1 MNIVIVGDGK
11 VGHALAEQL
20 SSEGHDIVVIDNSPD
35 RLKNSDT
42 RLDVIA
48 VQGNG
53 VNYSVQ
59 LEAGVPKADLLVAAT
74 PSDECN
80 MLCCLVAHKLGA
92 KHTIARVRNPEY
104 TQQLVLLREDLGL
117 SMAVNPE
124 LATSKEISRILA
136 FPSATKIET
145 FCKGRVELCEFTI
158 PKNSPLHGLVLSS
171 LYGKYRLKV
180 LICTVQRNGK
190 VYIPQGDFMLQAGD
204 HIGITASPAEISAF
218 FKAVDLTREKVRNV
232 FLVGGSRIAYYLT
245 RQLLDMGMQVTLVEC
260 NHRRCLELCESF
272 PRAIIIEGDGNDHE
286 LLLEEGLGEAD
297 AFVALTGNDEA
308 NILLSM
314 FASVTGVSKT
324 ITKINRSPLLK
335 VTDQLPLDSVVSP
348 KSVAT
353 NHILQYVRALNN
365 SRGSNVETLHR
376 LLNDQVEALEFL
388 VTESFDRHSIPLK
401 SLPLEKDL
409 LVASIIRNGKVI
421 IPGGNDTIEI
431 GDSVVVVTTRPYMKD
446 IKDIFR

>member
-446 IKDIFR
+446 I

>member
-190 VYIPQGDFMLQAGD
+190 VYIPQGDFILQAGD

-376 LLNDQVEALEFL
+376 LLNDRVEALEFL

-409 LVASIIRNGKVI
+409 LVASIIRNGKVV

>member
-42 RLDVIA
+42 LLDVIA

>member
-1 MNIVIVGDGK
+1 MNSVIVGDGK

>member
-431 GDSVVVVTTRPYMKD
+431 GDSVVVVTTRP
-446 IKDIFR
+446 

>member
-376 LLNDQVEALEFL
+376 LLNDRVEALEFL

>member
-1 MNIVIVGDGK
+1 
-11 VGHALAEQL
+11 
-20 SSEGHDIVVIDNSPD
+20 
-35 RLKNSDT
+35 
-42 RLDVIA
+42 
-48 VQGNG
+48 
-53 VNYSVQ
+53 
-59 LEAGVPKADLLVAAT
+59 
-74 PSDECN
+74 
-80 MLCCLVAHKLGA
+80 
-92 KHTIARVRNPEY
+92 
-104 TQQLVLLREDLGL
+104 
-117 SMAVNPE
+117 
-124 LATSKEISRILA
+124 
-136 FPSATKIET
+136 
-145 FCKGRVELCEFTI
+145 
-158 PKNSPLHGLVLSS
+158 
-171 LYGKYRLKV
+171 V